1 MFEHERSL
9 AYFIIHD
16 FVILIEKKNGN
27 YFIQVETKTCIIQF
41 LSFSIQITLNFELRI
56 IAAVT
61 TPCHFL
67 KS

>member
-9 AYFIIHD
+9 AFFIIHD

-41 LSFSIQITLNFELRI
+41 LSFSIQI